1 MKNEILKISS
11 GTQDSNFVE
20 TYTYR
25 GISVDIF
32 NDDYGQQ
39 FYCTLFGEEVGF
51 GAFNLDYRDDLEY
64 LIDEKLDVITRFPKS
79 PKFHGSCLR
88 WFDNGGHRDIKL
100 TFRQRILKVF
110 LVGNPEMVNFKQLEN
125 ESEKILAKIIT

>member
-11 GTQDSNFVE
+11 GTPDSNFVE
-20 TYTYR
+20 TYAYR
-25 GISVDIF
+25 GISVDIY

-51 GAFNLDYRDDLEY
+51 GAFNLNYREDLEY

-79 PKFHGSCLR
+79 PRFRGASLR
-88 WFDNGGHRDIKL
+88 WFNNGEYRDIKL
-100 TFRQRILKVF
+100 TYKQRILKIF
-110 LVGNPEMVNFKQLEN
+110 LVGDPDSINFEKLES
-125 ESEKILAKIIT
+125 ESEKILDKLV

>member
-25 GISVDIF
+25 GISVDIY

-51 GAFNLDYRDDLEY
+51 GAFNLNYREDLEY
-64 LIDEKLDVITRFPKS
+64 LIDEKLDVITRFPK
-79 PKFHGSCLR
+79 FHGSCLR
-88 WFDNGGHRDIKL
+88 WFNNGGYRDIKL
-100 TFRQRILKVF
+100 VYKQRVLKIF
-110 LVGNPEMVNFKQLEN
+110 LVGNPEMVNFEQLQTD
-125 ESEKILAKIIT
+125 SEKILAKIIT

>member
-25 GISVDIF
+25 GISVDIY

-51 GAFNLDYRDDLEY
+51 GAFNLNYREDLEY
-64 LIDEKLDVITRFPKS
+64 LIDEKLDVITRFS
-79 PKFHGSCLR
+79 KFHGSCLR
-88 WFDNGGHRDIKL
+88 WFNNGGYRDIKL
-100 TFRQRILKVF
+100 IYKQRVLKIF
-110 LVGNPEMVNFKQLEN
+110 LVGNPEMVNFEQLQTD
-125 ESEKILAKIIT
+125 SEKILAKIIT

>member
-11 GTQDSNFVE
+11 GTQNSNFVE

-25 GISVDIF
+25 GISVDIY

-51 GAFNLDYRDDLEY
+51 GAFNLNYREDLEY
-64 LIDEKLDVITRFPKS
+64 LIDEKLDVITRFPK
-79 PKFHGSCLR
+79 FHGSSLR
-88 WFDNGGHRDIKL
+88 WFDNGGYRDIKL
-100 TFRQRILKVF
+100 VYKQRILKIF
-110 LVGNPEMVNFKQLEN
+110 LVGDPEKVNFEQLKID
-125 ESEKILAKIIT
+125 SEKILVKILA

>member
-1 MKNEILKISS
+1 MKTEILKISDHS
-11 GTQDSNFVE
+11 NDSNFVE

-25 GISVDIF
+25 GISVDIY
-32 NDDYGQQ
+32 NDDFGQQ

-51 GAFNLDYRDDLEY
+51 GAFNLNYRDDLEY
-64 LIDEKLDVITRFPKS
+64 LIDEKLDVITRFPRS

-100 TFRQRILKVF
+100 TYRQRILKVF
-110 LVGNPEMVNFKQLEN
+110 LVGDPDSINFEKLES
-125 ESEKILAKIIT
+125 ESEKILDKLV

>member
-11 GTQDSNFVE
+11 MTQNSNFVE

-25 GISVDIF
+25 GISVDIY

-51 GAFNLDYRDDLEY
+51 GAFNLNYREDLEY
-64 LIDEKLDVITRFPKS
+64 LIDEKLDVITRFPK
-79 PKFHGSCLR
+79 FRGSSLR
-88 WFDNGGHRDIKL
+88 WFDNGGYRDIKL
-100 TFRQRILKVF
+100 VYKQRILKIF
-110 LVGNPEMVNFKQLEN
+110 LVGDPEKVNFEQLKID
-125 ESEKILAKIIT
+125 SEKILVKILT

>member
-11 GTQDSNFVE
+11 GIQNSNFVE

-25 GISVDIF
+25 GISVDIY

-39 FYCTLFGEEVGF
+39 FYCTLFGEDVGF
-51 GAFNLDYRDDLEY
+51 GAFNLNYREDLEY
-64 LIDEKLDVITRFPKS
+64 LIDEKLDVIARF

-88 WFDNGGHRDIKL
+88 WFNNGGYRDIKL
-100 TFRQRILKVF
+100 VYKQRILKIF
-110 LVGNPEMVNFKQLEN
+110 LVGNPEKVNFEQLRID
-125 ESEKILAKIIT
+125 SEKILAKIIT

>member
-11 GTQDSNFVE
+11 GTQNSNFVE

-25 GISVDIF
+25 GISVDIY

-51 GAFNLDYRDDLEY
+51 GAFNLNYREDLEY
-64 LIDEKLDVITRFPKS
+64 LIDEKLDVITRFPK
-79 PKFHGSCLR
+79 FHGSSLR
-88 WFDNGGHRDIKL
+88 WFDNGGYRDIKL
-100 TFRQRILKVF
+100 VYKQRILKIF
-110 LVGNPEMVNFKQLEN
+110 LVGDPEKVNFEQLKID
-125 ESEKILAKIIT
+125 SEKILVKILT

>member
-25 GISVDIF
+25 GISVDIY

-51 GAFNLDYRDDLEY
+51 GAFNLNYREDLEY
-64 LIDEKLDVITRFPKS
+64 LIDEKLDVIARF

-88 WFDNGGHRDIKL
+88 WFNNGGYRDIKL
-100 TFRQRILKVF
+100 VYKQRLLKIF
-110 LVGNPEMVNFKQLEN
+110 LVGNPEKVNFEQLRID
-125 ESEKILAKIIT
+125 SEKILAKIIT

>member
-25 GISVDIF
+25 GISVDIY

-51 GAFNLDYRDDLEY
+51 GAFNLNYREDLKY
-64 LIDEKLDVITRFPKS
+64 LIDEKLDVITRFPRFQ
-79 PKFHGSCLR
+79 KFHGSCLR
-88 WFDNGGHRDIKL
+88 WFNNGEYRDIKL
-100 TFRQRILKVF
+100 TYRQRVLKVF
-110 LVGNPEMVNFKQLEN
+110 LVGDPEKVNFEQLEI

>member
-11 GTQDSNFVE
+11 GTPDSNFVE
-20 TYTYR
+20 TYAYR
-25 GISVDIF
+25 GISVDIY

-51 GAFNLDYRDDLEY
+51 GAFNLNYREDLEY

-79 PKFHGSCLR
+79 PRFRGASLR
-88 WFDNGGHRDIKL
+88 
-100 TFRQRILKVF
+100 
-110 LVGNPEMVNFKQLEN
+110 
-125 ESEKILAKIIT
+125 

>member
-20 TYTYR
+20 TYEYR
-25 GISVDIF
+25 GISVDIY

-51 GAFNLDYRDDLEY
+51 GAFNLNYREDLEY
-64 LIDEKLDVITRFPKS
+64 LIDEKLDVIARF

-88 WFDNGGHRDIKL
+88 WFDNGGYRDIKL
-100 TFRQRILKVF
+100 VYKQRILKIF
-110 LVGNPEMVNFKQLEN
+110 LVGNPEKVNFEQLRID
-125 ESEKILAKIIT
+125 SEKILAKIIT

>member
-11 GTQDSNFVE
+11 GTQNSNFVE

-25 GISVDIF
+25 GISVDIY

-51 GAFNLDYRDDLEY
+51 GAFNLNYREDLEY
-64 LIDEKLDVITRFPKS
+64 LIDEKLDVITRFPK
-79 PKFHGSCLR
+79 FHGSSLR
-88 WFDNGGHRDIKL
+88 WFDNGGYKDIKL
-100 TFRQRILKVF
+100 VYKQRILKIF
-110 LVGNPEMVNFKQLEN
+110 LVGDPEKVNFEQLKID
-125 ESEKILAKIIT
+125 SEKILVKILT

>member
-1 MKNEILKISS
+1 MKSEILKISS

-25 GISVDIF
+25 GISVDIY

-51 GAFNLDYRDDLEY
+51 GAFNLNYREDLEY
-64 LIDEKLDVITRFPKS
+64 LIDEKLDVIARF

-88 WFDNGGHRDIKL
+88 WFNNGGYRDIKL
-100 TFRQRILKVF
+100 VYKQRILKIF
-110 LVGNPEMVNFKQLEN
+110 LVGNPEKVNFEQLRID
-125 ESEKILAKIIT
+125 SEKILAKIIT

>member
-11 GTQDSNFVE
+11 GTQDSNFIE

-25 GISVDIF
+25 GISVDIY

-51 GAFNLDYRDDLEY
+51 GAFNLNYREDLEY

-79 PKFHGSCLR
+79 PRFRGACLR
-88 WFDNGGHRDIKL
+88 WFNNGEYRDIKL
-100 TFRQRILKVF
+100 TYKQRILKIF
-110 LVGNPEMVNFKQLEN
+110 LVGNPEKLNFEQLKIDA
-125 ESEKILAKIIT
+125 EKILAKIIT

>member
-11 GTQDSNFVE
+11 MTQNSNFVE

-25 GISVDIF
+25 GISVDIY

-51 GAFNLDYRDDLEY
+51 GAFNLNYREDLEY
-64 LIDEKLDVITRFPKS
+64 LIDEKLDVITRFPK
-79 PKFHGSCLR
+79 FRGSSLR
-88 WFDNGGHRDIKL
+88 
-100 TFRQRILKVF
+100 
-110 LVGNPEMVNFKQLEN
+110 
-125 ESEKILAKIIT
+125 

>member
-1 MKNEILKISS
+1 MKNEILEISDHS
-11 GTQDSNFVE
+11 NESNFVE

-25 GISVDIF
+25 GISVDIY
-32 NDDYGQQ
+32 NDDFGQQ

-51 GAFNLDYRDDLEY
+51 GAFNLNYREDLEY

-100 TFRQRILKVF
+100 TYRQRILKVF
-110 LVGNPEMVNFKQLEN
+110 LVGDPDSINFEKLES
-125 ESEKILAKIIT
+125 ESEKILDKLV

>member
-1 MKNEILKISS
+1 MKNEILKISDHS
-11 GTQDSNFVE
+11 NESNFVE

-25 GISVDIF
+25 GISVDIY
-32 NDDYGQQ
+32 NDDFGQQ

-51 GAFNLDYRDDLEY
+51 GAFNLNYRDDLEY
-64 LIDEKLDVITRFPKS
+64 LIDEKLDVITRFPRS

-100 TFRQRILKVF
+100 TYRQRILKVF
-110 LVGNPEMVNFKQLEN
+110 LVGDPDSINFEKLES
-125 ESEKILAKIIT
+125 ESEKILDKLI

>member
-20 TYTYR
+20 TYVYR
-25 GISVDIF
+25 GISVDIY

-51 GAFNLDYRDDLEY
+51 GAFNLNYREDLEY
-64 LIDEKLDVITRFPKS
+64 LIDEKLDVITRFPK
-79 PKFHGSCLR
+79 FRGSCLR
-88 WFDNGGHRDIKL
+88 WFNNGGYRDIKL
-100 TFRQRILKVF
+100 VYKQRILKIF
-110 LVGNPEMVNFKQLEN
+110 LVGNPEKVNFEQLRID
-125 ESEKILAKIIT
+125 SEKILAKIIT

>member
-1 MKNEILKISS
+1 MKNEILKISDHS
-11 GTQDSNFVE
+11 NESNFVE

-25 GISVDIF
+25 GISVDIY
-32 NDDYGQQ
+32 NDDFGQQ

-51 GAFNLDYRDDLEY
+51 GAFNLNYRDDLAY
-64 LIDEKLDVITRFPKS
+64 LIDEKLDVITRFPRS

-100 TFRQRILKVF
+100 TYRQRILKVF
-110 LVGNPEMVNFKQLEN
+110 LVGDPDSINFEKLES
-125 ESEKILAKIIT
+125 ESEKILDKLV